1 MKGAGPPASHR
12 RGVAR
17 TFCGVGDGVT
27 RDILKEELEKA
38 RRQVRAL
45 LQEESPSIEG
55 LSRGLEELSATLGEL
70 DRSAEKA
77 WEEGEELAKA
87 NEALRR
93 SLERYRCL
101 VENVDG
107 VIYVVETTGKI
118 AYISPSVERIF
129 GYPAGEVQGRN
140 VSQFLIPEDSRYL
153 EERLKSALD
162 GIFRVS
168 ELRFIAKDG
177 SVHHVRTYGRP
188 ILEGHLRGIHG
199 IMVDVTEQKKAEE
212 ALLESEERLKLAVEG
227 ADLAI
232 WNRDLS
238 TGEVVGNR
246 RYAEIVGT
254 APAEESD
261 VLAWKRSIHPEDLPS
276 VERALREIAA
286 GRTDLFDLEYR
297 TTSAPAEAWVH
308 DRGLVVKRDESGR
321 PIKMAGV
328 MQDVTWQKKTDRAIL
343 EASEKRKELERIVNR
358 SPAIAFV
365 QAVPF
370 GGPVEFVSENVSQL
384 GYAPEDFYSG
394 AVSFARNLVHPE
406 DLELVVSELGRQI
419 EEGSRSFFQE
429 FRVLTSSGEVRWL
442 ASNVSISRDE
452 AGAVTQVEGIAL
464 DITER
469 KNMEMALA
477 ESERRFREMAD
488 TLPQPIFECDLA
500 GKVTFANQT
509 AFELY
514 GYDRQDLEVGVNI
527 FQVFAYE
534 DREEMMKNFQRSLHD
549 DKVFTYEYTGLRKE
563 GTTFHLIV
571 YSRPIIRDGRPVG
584 LRGTIVDITE
594 RKRVEENIKQLA
606 DLSEK
611 LVEIGSPMIFVIDR
625 DRRIFLW
632 NRASEKALG
641 YSAEEVL
648 GDEEVW
654 TLLFSDGEERSE
666 FLKTLDEIEMGL
678 TVEGRRTRILGRSG
692 EEKVISWSGIK
703 LEDGEGNGI
712 GIVIT
717 AQDTTE
723 YAKMEEEIRSE
734 REFSRGIIEGADL
747 FIVGLDPRGRITL
760 FNRGAEKV
768 TGVSAKEAFGENFFM
783 KFVDGADRRG
793 FEMAVSSIFQG
804 KPAEQTEA
812 AVVTRT
818 GEPMAIQWG
827 WSAVRSRTGEIERV
841 IAFGHDISYD
851 RWLEEQM
858 LLFMDAIESSN
869 DGIAIFGKS
878 SHLLFANPALL
889 DMFGFRLEEAR
900 GRLHQDFILD
910 FGEDAPSSG
919 EGNGGRRRVTC
930 IRKDGSTFPASIS
943 FAPVASSDG
952 KPMATIVVARDISEM
967 IEYQQRLE
975 TLNRELESFA
985 YTISHDLR
993 APLRGIRG
1001 FALALQEDY
1010 GEDLEEA
1017 GRKYLERIGA
1027 IAENMDR
1034 LILDLL
1040 DYSRI
1045 GRIKSPPEMVDLKRL
1060 VAEAYEDV
1068 KSAGKGKPATLSL
1081 VGEFPTISCE
1091 RSRAKQVFSNLLE
1104 NSLKYSKDAI
1114 EIEVGSLD
1122 RGDEYEF
1129 WVKDDGLGFDMKYAE
1144 KIFDPF
1150 TRLER
1155 SGEGSGIGLATVKK
1169 IVETCGGRIWA
1180 ESAPGRGAAFRFTI
1194 PKPADPA

>member
-1 MKGAGPPASHR
+1 M
-12 RGVAR
+12 
-17 TFCGVGDGVT
+17 TD
-27 RDILKEELEKA
+27 DLLKEEVERA
-38 RRQVRAL
+38 QRQVRAL
-45 LQEESPSIEG
+45 LQGENSSKEE
-55 LSRGLEELSATLGEL
+55 LALGLEELSATLEDL
-70 DRSAEKA
+70 HRSAEEARRK
-77 WEEGEELAKA
+77 GEELVSS
-87 NEALRR
+87 NRALRR
-93 SLERYRCL
+93 SMERYRCL

-107 VIYVVETTGKI
+107 VIYVVETSGKI
-118 AYISPSVERIF
+118 AYISPAVERIL
-129 GYPAGEVQGRN
+129 GYSADEIQGEN
-140 VSQFLIPEDSRYL
+140 VFRFLHPEDSKLL
-153 EERLKSALD
+153 EARLKSAL
-162 GIFRVS
+162 GGSSRVS
-168 ELRFIAKDG
+168 ELRFIGKDG
-177 SVHHVRTYGRP
+177 RVRHVRTYGRP
-188 ILEGHLRGIHG
+188 IEGGWLRGIHG
-199 IMVDVTEQKKAEE
+199 ILVDATEQKKAEE
-212 ALLESEERLKLAVEG
+212 ALHESEERLKLAVDG

-246 RYAEIVGT
+246 RYAEMIGSSS
-254 APAEESD
+254 ADESD
-261 VLAWKRSIHPEDLPS
+261 LQAWKSSIHPDDLPA
-276 VERALREIAA
+276 VEAALREISA
-286 GRTDLFDLEYR
+286 GRTNLFDLDYR
-297 TTSAPAEAWVH
+297 TTSAPAETWVH
-308 DRGLVVKRDESGR
+308 DRGLVVGRDEAGR

-328 MQDVTWQKKTDRAIL
+328 MQDVTWQKKMDQAIL
-343 EASEKRKELERIVNR
+343 EASEKQKELERIVNR

-365 QAVPF
+365 QSIPL

-384 GYAPEDFYSG
+384 GYTPEDFYSG
-394 AVSFARNLVHPE
+394 AVSFDRNLVHPE
-406 DLELVVSELGRQI
+406 DLELVVSELKRQI
-419 EEGSRSFFQE
+419 EDGSYGFYQE
-429 FRVLTSSGEVRWL
+429 FRVLTLSGEVRWV
-442 ASNVSISRDE
+442 ASNVWIIRDE
-452 AGAVTQVEGIAL
+452 DGAVTHVEGIAL
-464 DITER
+464 DITDR
-469 KNMEMALA
+469 KKMEIELA

-534 DREEMMKNFQRSLHD
+534 DREEMMKNFQRSLND
-549 DKVFTYEYTGLRKE
+549 DRVFTYEYTGLRKE

-571 YSRPIIRDGRPVG
+571 YSRPIIRDGRPIG

-632 NRASEKALG
+632 NRAAEMASG
-641 YSAEEVL
+641 YSAQEVM

-654 TLLFSDGEERSE
+654 TLLFPDGEERSE

-678 TVEGRRTRILGRSG
+678 TAEGHRTRMMAKSG

-703 LEDGEGNGI
+703 LEDGEGEGI

-747 FIVGLDPRGRITL
+747 LIVGLDPRGRITL

-768 TGVSAKEAFGENFFM
+768 TGRSAKEAFDENFF
-783 KFVDGADRRG
+783 DRFIAGDDRMG
-793 FEMAVSSIFQG
+793 FEIAVSSIFEG
-804 KPAEQTEA
+804 KAPEQTEA

-818 GEPMAIQWG
+818 GDPMAIQWG
-827 WSAVRSRTGEIERV
+827 WGVIRSRTGEIERV

-878 SHLLFANPALL
+878 NHLLFANPALL

-910 FGEDAPSSG
+910 FGEEAAPGG

-930 IRKDGSTFPASIS
+930 VRKDGSTFPASIS
-943 FAPVASSDG
+943 FAPVDSRDG
-952 KPMATIVVARDISEM
+952 KPMATIVVVRDISET
-967 IEYQQRLE
+967 IDYQQRLE

-1010 GEDLEEA
+1010 GDGLDEV
-1017 GRKYLERIGA
+1017 GRRYIERIGT

-1045 GRIKSPPEMVDLKRL
+1045 GRIRSPPEMVDLKKL
-1060 VAEAYEDV
+1060 VVEAYEDV
-1068 KSAGKGKPATLSL
+1068 KSTAKEKPANLTLA
-1081 VGEFPTISCE
+1081 GEFPTISCE
-1091 RSRAKQVFSNLLE
+1091 KSRAKQVFSNLLE
-1104 NSLKYSKDAI
+1104 NSLKYSKDRI
-1114 EIEVGSLD
+1114 EIEVGCLD

-1129 WVKDDGLGFDMKYAE
+1129 WVRDNGLGFDMKYADR
-1144 KIFDPF
+1144 IFDPF

-1180 ESAPGRGAAFRFTI
+1180 ESSPGKGSIFRFTM
-1194 PKPADPA
+1194 PRREDPA

>member
-1 MKGAGPPASHR
+1 M
-12 RGVAR
+12 AR
-17 TFCGVGDGVT
+17 TLCGVGDALT

-45 LQEESPSIEG
+45 LQEESPSIDG
-55 LSRGLEELSATLGEL
+55 LARRFEELSATLDDL
-70 DRSAEKA
+70 DRSAEEA
-77 WEEGEELAKA
+77 RGEREELATA

-93 SLERYRCL
+93 SMERYRCL

-107 VIYVVETTGKI
+107 VIYVVETTGNI

-129 GYPAGEVQGRN
+129 GYPAGEVQGQN
-140 VSQFLIPEDSRYL
+140 VSQFLHPEDSNYL
-153 EERLKSALD
+153 EARLKSALS
-162 GIFRVS
+162 GISRIS

-199 IMVDVTEQKKAEE
+199 IMVDVTDQKKAEE
-212 ALLESEERLKLAVEG
+212 GLRESEERLKLAVEG

-232 WNRDLS
+232 WNRDIS

-246 RYAEIVGT
+246 RYAEIIGIS
-254 APAEESD
+254 PAEESD
-261 VLAWKRSIHPEDLPS
+261 VLAWKRSIHPEDLPA
-276 VERALREIAA
+276 VERALREISA
-286 GRTDLFDLEYR
+286 GRTNLFDLDYR
-297 TTSAPAEAWVH
+297 ITTGIAETWVH
-308 DRGLVVKRDESGR
+308 DRGLVVKRDEAGR
-321 PIKMAGV
+321 PIKLAGV

-365 QAVPF
+365 QRAP
-370 GGPVEFVSENVSQL
+370 PSSQIEFISDNVRQL
-384 GYAPEDFYSG
+384 GYSPEEFYTG
-394 AVSFARNLVHPE
+394 VVSYDRDVVHPE
-406 DLELVVSELGRQI
+406 DRESLIDEVDRVIRDGSKSFYI
-419 EEGSRSFFQE
+419 EY
-429 FRVLTSSGEVRWL
+429 RVLTRSGEVRWF
-442 ASNVSISRDE
+442 ADHVWIGRGEDGS
-452 AGAVTQVEGIAL
+452 ATHFEGIAL
-464 DITER
+464 DITDR
-469 KNMEMALA
+469 KKMEMALA

-488 TLPQPIFECDLA
+488 TLPQPIFECDLQ
-500 GKVTFANQT
+500 GTVTFANQT
-509 AFELY
+509 ALDLY
-514 GYDRQDLEVGVNI
+514 GYERQDLNLGVNI

-534 DREEMMKNFQRSLHD
+534 DREEMMKNFQRSLND

-571 YSRPIIRDGRPVG
+571 YSRPIIRDGKPVG

-632 NRASEKALG
+632 NRASEKGSG
-641 YSAEEVL
+641 YSAQEVM
-648 GDEEVW
+648 GDEDVW
-654 TLLFSDGEERSE
+654 TLLFPDGEERSE
-666 FLKTLDEIEMGL
+666 LFKTLDEIEMGL
-678 TVEGRRTRILGRSG
+678 TAEGHRTRMMTKSG

-783 KFVDGADRRG
+783 RFVSGADRAG
-793 FEMAVSSIFQG
+793 LEMAVSSIFEG
-804 KPAEQTEA
+804 KAAEQTEA

-818 GEPMAIQWG
+818 GDPMAIQWG

-878 SHLLFANPALL
+878 NHLLFANPALL
-889 DMFGFRLEEAR
+889 EMFGFRLEEAR

-910 FGEDAPSSG
+910 FGEEAPPGG

-930 IRKDGSTFPASIS
+930 VRKDGSTFPASIS

-952 KPMATIVVARDISEM
+952 KPMATIVVARDVSEM

-1010 GEDLEEA
+1010 GDDLEEA

-1068 KSAGKGKPATLSL
+1068 KSAAKGKPATLTL
-1081 VGEFPTISCE
+1081 VGEFPTISSE

-1104 NSLKYSKDAI
+1104 NSLKYSKDTI
-1114 EIEVGSLD
+1114 NIEVGSHD

-1144 KIFDPF
+1144 RIFDPF

-1169 IVETCGGRIWA
+1169 IIETCGGRIWA
-1180 ESAPGRGAAFRFTI
+1180 ESAPGRGSVFRFTI
-1194 PKPADPA
+1194 PKRADPA